1 MESLDKITESENVP
15 THQHDSKKESTKP
28 ALVKKQKAGHE
39 EMPNTTEV
47 ATSTDEIVIAVV
59 DTNTEDKPVN
69 EKDKK
74 PIKKK
79 KTEINIPKDV
89 ILKELQENPEPN
101 KKLKKKV
108 KVIKKSA
115 EKAEEKADKLKK
127 KVKKAKKKE
136 VKPSKLKALKK
147 KLEKALD
154 KLKTRLKKLKKAKK

>member
-1 MESLDKITESENVP
+1 MESLDKITEIENVP
-15 THQHDSKKESTKP
+15 TLQHDSKKESTKP
-28 ALVKKQKAGHE
+28 ALVKKQKTGQE
-39 EMPNTTEV
+39 EMPNTTEGT
-47 ATSTDEIVIAVV
+47 TSTDEIVIAVV

-69 EKDKK
+69 EKDKN

-79 KTEINIPKDV
+79 KTEIDILKDV

-136 VKPSKLKALKK
+136 AKPSKLKALKK